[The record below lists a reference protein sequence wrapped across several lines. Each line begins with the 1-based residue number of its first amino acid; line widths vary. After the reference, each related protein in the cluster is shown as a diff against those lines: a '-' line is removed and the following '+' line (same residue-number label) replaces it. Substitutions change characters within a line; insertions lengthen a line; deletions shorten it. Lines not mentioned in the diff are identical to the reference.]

1 MDNTEESALRLQV
14 FLAKSGIASRR
25 ASEKLILSG
34 RVKVNGQTVT
44 ELGTKV
50 LPSDRI
56 LFDGKDIRPEE
67 TKHYIAL
74 NKPTEYICASKD
86 PQGRR
91 LALTLLDKAVQERLY
106 NVGRLDYRSSGL
118 ILFTNDG
125 DFARDISHPST
136 MIEKEYLVEATGII
150 PDPLLTEFQRG
161 IEIEGIMYRCSAIE
175 RTDRRGVRITLIE
188 GKNREI
194 RRVFSHFHLHPKI
207 LHRIRIGPVKLGLL
221 GNAASRELDGT
232 EIDELRAIVAKNKG
246 DISW

>member
-150 PDPLLTEFQRG
+150 PDTLLTEFQRG

>member
-1 MDNTEESALRLQV
+1 MDNTEENALRLQV

-25 ASEKLILSG
+25 ASEKLILAG
-34 RVKVNGQTVT
+34 RVQVNGVVVR

-74 NKPTEYICASKD
+74 NKPVDYICASKD

-91 LALTLLDKAVQERLY
+91 LAVSLLGKSVEERLY

-118 ILFTNDG
+118 LLFTNDG

-136 MIEKEYLVEATGII
+136 MIEKEYLVEASGII
-150 PDPLLTEFQRG
+150 PDMVLTEFSRG
-161 IEIEGIMYRCSAIE
+161 IEIEGILYRCSAIE
-175 RTDRRGVRITLIE
+175 RTDRRSVRITLIE

-194 RRVFSHFHLHPKI
+194 RRVFSHFHLHPKV
-207 LHRIRIGPVKLGLL
+207 LHRVRIGPVNLGLL
-221 GNAASRELDGT
+221 GSGESRELVKT
-232 EIDELRAIVAKNKG
+232 EMDQLRDIVAKNKG